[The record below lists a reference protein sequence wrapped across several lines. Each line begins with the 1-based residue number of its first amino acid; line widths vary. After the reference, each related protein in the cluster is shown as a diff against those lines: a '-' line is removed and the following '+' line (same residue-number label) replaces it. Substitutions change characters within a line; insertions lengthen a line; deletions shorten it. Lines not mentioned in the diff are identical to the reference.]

1 MTANRLRPIALCV
14 IRRDDK
20 LLVYSGYDRVK
31 RDHYYRP
38 LGGGI
43 EFGERGATAAARE
56 MEEELHARVRD
67 VRWLGI
73 LENLFVLNGEQGHE
87 IVMVYEADL
96 ADEGLYDRCP
106 IWGQEDDGSPIVA
119 VWKPMSDFTSGQSR
133 LVPDGILT
141 MLDAGHCATPH
152 PNQSEVS

>member
-1 MTANRLRPIALCV
+1 MTAKTLRPIALCV

-56 MEEELHARVRD
+56 MEEELQTRVRD
-67 VRWLGI
+67 VRWLGM
-73 LENLFVLNGEQGHE
+73 LENLFVLDGEQGHE
-87 IVMVYEADL
+87 IVLLYEADL
-96 ADEGLYDRCP
+96 EDEALYDRCP
-106 IWGQEDDGSPIVA
+106 IWGQEDDGSPIRA

-133 LVPDGILT
+133 LVPEGILA
-141 MLDAGHCATPH
+141 MLDEGHSLPVY
-152 PNQSEVS
+152 PNQSEDS